1 MKRINFNEIIAS
13 GLGSGYTPYAPGTAG
28 SILGILLF
36 YLLNFFLKKL
46 NTDIWLVYSFN
57 LIAIIFVLLLGVYSI
72 KKVHKTWKHDAS
84 EIVIDE
90 ITGVWIAVYAMPL
103 EWQYYLYALILFR
116 FFDIVKPLY
125 IRRLDNMGG
134 DWGVMLD
141 DVLAGIYS
149 LLILHVL
156 FYFNII

>member
-13 GLGSGYTPYAPGTAG
+13 GLGSGYAPYAPGTAG
-28 SILGILLF
+28 SILGILLV
-36 YLLNFFLKKL
+36 YSLNFFLKSL
-46 NTDIWLVYSFN
+46 NTEIWLVYSLN
-57 LIAIIFVLLLGVYSI
+57 LFAIIFVLLLGVYSI
-72 KKVHKTWKHDAS
+72 KQVHKTWKHDAS

-125 IRRLDNMGG
+125 IRRLDNMDG
-134 DWGVMLD
+134 D
-141 DVLAGIYS
+141 
-149 LLILHVL
+149 
-156 FYFNII
+156 